1 MNILVVGILQASHG
15 KVRMD
20 NLYEKL
26 SKERKSL
33 QEQGLCPAFFTTG
46 GYQLFVKKYLYD
58 AANPREQ
65 YERIAKTLA
74 KHAPEDER
82 DWNSEFFN
90 ILWKGWLSPSSPVLS
105 NTGTKRGLV
114 VSCSGNVVPND
125 VYKIYDARTEVATL
139 TKHGFGTASY
149 LGGIVP
155 RGTVSNKGV
164 VCSGVVPVLKGFVD
178 DMRYVSQGSNRR
190 GAWAG
195 YIEVTHGDFW
205 EIVHYLETDPDDLNI
220 GWIVH
225 QSFIDSLNSGDVESV
240 KRFQEIMK
248 VKMTTGKGYFFFPEK
263 ANAKRPKMYIDK
275 GLDIVAPQLCNEIM
289 LHSSEDYTYTCVLSS
304 MNLAKWDEW
313 KDTDAVF
320 VATVFLDCVVS
331 EFLEQAKGIKGL
343 ERAVAFTEASRA
355 LGLGACGFHTYLQE
369 HMMPFGSFD
378 THLWNIT
385 VFKQINQQSLQ
396 ATQYLAKMLGEPEWC
411 KGYGVRNSHRV
422 AVAPTKSTALIMGG
436 ISEGINPDPAM
447 TYTQLTPAGEVDRAN
462 PALLA
467 LMKAEGV
474 YDKKHFSQVVDAQGS
489 VQHVDW
495 LTDEEKEVFKTAF
508 EINQKDII
516 RLAASRQ
523 KEIDQGQSLNLFF
536 SADEDENYIAEV
548 HQEAFENE
556 DILGLYYC
564 YSKAGVAASKGECTA
579 CM

>member
-1 MNILVVGILQASHG
+1 MVGIVLALFG
-15 KVRMD
+15 KDVMD
-20 NLYEKL
+20 SLYEKL
-26 SKERKSL
+26 SKERKLL
-33 QEQGLCPAFFTTG
+33 QEQDLAPAFFTTG
-46 GYQLFVKKYLYD
+46 GYQLFTKKYLHE
-58 AANPREQ
+58 AKNPREQ
-65 YERIAKTLA
+65 YERIARVMS
-74 KHAPEDER
+74 KHAPKDGR
-82 DWNSEFFN
+82 DWNKAFFD
-90 ILWKGWLSPSSPVLS
+90 ILWKGWLSPSSPVLA

-125 VYKIYDARTEVATL
+125 VYGIYDARAEVATL
-139 TKHGFGTASY
+139 TKYGFGTASY
-149 LGGIVP
+149 LGDIAP
-155 RGTVSNKGV
+155 RGTISAKGV
-164 VCSGVVPVLKGFVD
+164 TCSGVVPVISGIVD

-205 EIVHYLETDPDDLNI
+205 ELVHYLEQEPDDLNI

-225 QSFIDSLNSGDVESV
+225 KEFIDNLNSGDVESV

-263 ANAKRPKMYIDK
+263 ANALRPQMYVDK
-275 GLDIVAPQLCNEIM
+275 GLEILAPQLCNEIM

-304 MNLAKWDEW
+304 MNLSMWDQW

-331 EFLEQAKGIKGL
+331 EFLEQAEGVRGL
-343 ERAVAFTEASRA
+343 ERAIAFTKAGRA

-369 HMMPFGSFD
+369 HSMPFGSFA
-378 THLWNIT
+378 THLWNVE
-385 VFKQINQQSLQ
+385 VFKHINDQSLE
-396 ATQYLAKMLGEPEWC
+396 ATKYLAKELGEPEWC
-411 KGYGVRNSHRV
+411 EGYGVRNTHRM

-436 ISEGINPDPAM
+436 ISEGISPDPAM

-462 PALLA
+462 PILLA
-467 LMKAEGV
+467 LMKERGV
-474 YDKKHFSQVVDAQGS
+474 YDKKHFDELVASQGS
-489 VQHVDW
+489 VQGVQW
-495 LTDEEKEVFKTAF
+495 LNDEEKEVFKTAF

-516 RLAASRQ
+516 RLAAARQ
-523 KEIDQGQSLNLFF
+523 KYIDQGQSLNLFF
-536 SADEDENYIAEV
+536 SAEEDEAYIAEV
-548 HQEAFENE
+548 HQEAFEN
-556 DILGLYYC
+556 DLILGLYYC